1 MRDLPTTVLG
11 VMHLELR
18 IPLCNSLKEKRSALK
33 PCIHFLRKQ
42 WNLAVAEVGDQDVW
56 RSAILA
62 VATVSNDKNLVE
74 NTLREARRHVSS
86 RNGIELLDAQIEIL

>member
-1 MRDLPTTVLG
+1 MHDLPTTILG
-11 VMHLELR
+11 VMHVELR
-18 IPLCNSLKEKRSALK
+18 IPLCNSLKEKRSVLK

-62 VATVSNDKNLVE
+62 VATVSNDRNLVE
-74 NTLREARRHVSS
+74 NTLREARDYFYS
-86 RNGIELLDAQIEIL
+86 RNGIEVLDAQTEIL